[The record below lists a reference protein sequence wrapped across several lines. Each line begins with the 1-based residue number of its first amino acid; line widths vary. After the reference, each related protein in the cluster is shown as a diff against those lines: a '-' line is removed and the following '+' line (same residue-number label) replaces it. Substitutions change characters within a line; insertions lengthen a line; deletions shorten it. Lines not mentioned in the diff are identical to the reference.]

1 MLRLV
6 DKHWGGGGRGR
17 FNNLTLGLMFILRF
31 IPHVFVGIF
40 IVILTTLRN
49 ASLITPLSKRYVIVE
64 QPHIV

>member
-6 DKHWGGGGRGR
+6 DKHWGGGSFQQ
-17 FNNLTLGLMFILRF
+17 FNTNFLGLMLILRF

-49 ASLITPLSKRYVIVE
+49 ASLITPLSKRYVV
-64 QPHIV
+64 